1 MPETPSHAMIMG
13 EDGTP
18 TGVVDFAEIQSE
30 ATILM
35 YAYAAAAGNDDDVD
49 AVALDFMRRH
59 DVDAVGYVNAAA
71 LSLIVRCVIAPM
83 LETIDQLA
91 PGLDF
96 RGKLAESRDN
106 AIETLR

>member
-1 MPETPSHAMIMG
+1 MTENPTHGMIVG
-13 EDGTP
+13 DDGIP
-18 TGVVDFAEIQSE
+18 TGMVDFAEIQSE

-35 YAYAAAAGNDDDVD
+35 YAYAAAAGNDDAVD
-49 AVALDFMRRH
+49 AVALDLMRRNN
-59 DVDAVGYVNAAA
+59 VDAVGYINAAA

-83 LETIDQLA
+83 LETIDKLA
-91 PGLDF
+91 PNLDF